1 MTIAGHRIF
10 TWERWL
16 SNNVTN
22 TCNFLYLTSV
32 EGCKLP
38 VLFMI
43 NQETTLTLRCQ
54 GFRYLSS
61 CRAGWT
67 PFLLTGTMQGCLKDL
82 FIVWIVLYNFQH
94 SALQLNSYSFVW
106 HWCTSRNTHPP
117 IQNSEGDLHMTY
129 MWLCTASES
138 SASCGPRME
147 LIRLRIPRVFG
158 RAIMKCSV
166 TVEPWWLSEVRH
178 FDGNEHH

>member
-1 MTIAGHRIF
+1 MATSIGFYSCDHCWSQDIYPEKDDWATMSPIH
-10 TWERWL
+10 
-16 SNNVTN
+16 VTF
-22 TCNFLYLTSV
+22 CGSYLTRV
-32 EGCKLP
+32 ESCKLP
-38 VLFMI
+38 VCFMV

-94 SALQLNSYSFVW
+94 SALQLNNYSFVW
-106 HWCTSRNTHPP
+106 HWCTSRVTHPL

-129 MWLCTASES
+129 MWLCTVSEN

-147 LIRLRIPRVFG
+147 LIRLFLECLVERWW
-158 RAIMKCSV
+158 SV
-166 TVEPWWLSEVRH
+166 VSW
-178 FDGNEHH
+178 